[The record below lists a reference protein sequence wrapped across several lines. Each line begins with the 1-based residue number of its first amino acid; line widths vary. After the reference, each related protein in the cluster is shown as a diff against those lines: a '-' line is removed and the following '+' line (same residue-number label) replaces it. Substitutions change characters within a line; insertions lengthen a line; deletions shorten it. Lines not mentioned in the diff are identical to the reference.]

1 MESEAMGW
9 RRESVMVAVALWL
22 TSTALADDV
31 QTAGDYVSILPGRIF
46 PDRSIGTTGHGVSMA
61 VGYGRSLRDRWGFE
75 AHLGGEVLETGD
87 DGGTDFYQQFLTVDL
102 AYSFLQPRSDHWT
115 PFVLVGA
122 GGARD
127 DRFPDSRDGAAFL
140 LEAGA
145 GVVSPRF
152 FSDRVAL
159 RAEARYVHDNREGG
173 HGEPRVSLGI
183 EIPLGRVVRTVE
195 QVPVEKIV
203 ERVVIKEVE
212 RAPADADGDGVDDSR
227 DRCPDTPRGLRVDAN
242 GCAIVNQA
250 IELRGVTFEL
260 DQSRLT
266 PNAQTVLDGV
276 ARAFTGQPSLRV
288 EIAGHTDSSGSA
300 AYNMNLSQRR
310 ADSVRAYLMSRGA
323 SEAQLSARGYGESQL
338 LIDPEKSQDDRER
351 NRRVEFR
358 VVGGQ

>member
-1 MESEAMGW
+1 MGW
-9 RRESVMVAVALWL
+9 RRKSVTVMALWL
-22 TSTALADDV
+22 TNTALASDV
-31 QTAGDYVSILPGRIF
+31 QTAEDYVSILPGRAF
-46 PDRSIGTTGHGVSMA
+46 PDRSIGTTGRGLSMS
-61 VGYGRSLRDRWGFE
+61 VGYGRPLQDRWGIE
-75 AHLGGEVLETGD
+75 AHLGGEVLETGN

-102 AYSFLQPRSDHWT
+102 TFSFLQPRGDRWT

-127 DRFPDSRDGAAFL
+127 DRFPDSRDGAALL

-152 FSDRVAL
+152 FNERVSL

-173 HGEPRVSLGI
+173 HGEPRVLLGI
-183 EIPLGRVVRTVE
+183 EIPLGRTVRIVE
-195 QVPVEKIV
+195 QMPVEKIV

-212 RAPADADGDGVDDSR
+212 RTPADADGDGVDDSR
-227 DRCPDTPRGLRVDAN
+227 DRCPDTPKGLRVDAN

-260 DQSRLT
+260 NQSRLT
-266 PNAQTVLDGV
+266 PNAQTVLDDV

-288 EIAGHTDSSGSA
+288 EIAGHTDSSASA

-310 ADSVRAYLMSRGA
+310 ADSVRAYLLSRGA
-323 SEAQLSARGYGESQL
+323 SEAQLTARGYGESQL
-338 LIDPEKSQDDRER
+338 LINPERSPEDRER

-358 VVGGQ
+358 VVGRE

>member
-1 MESEAMGW
+1 MGW
-9 RRESVMVAVALWL
+9 RRSSVTVVMTLWL
-22 TSTALADDV
+22 TGTALASDV
-31 QTAGDYVSILPGRIF
+31 QTADDYVSILPGRTF
-46 PDRSIGTTGHGVSMA
+46 PDRSLGTTGHGLSMS
-61 VGYGRSLRDRWGFE
+61 VGYGRSLRGPWGIE
-75 AHLGGEVLETGD
+75 ANLGGELLETGEQ
-87 DGGTDFYQQFLTVDL
+87 GGTDFYQQFLTVDL
-102 AYSFLQPRSDHWT
+102 TYSFLQPRGDRWT
-115 PFVLVGA
+115 PFALVGV

-127 DRFPDSRDGAAFL
+127 DRFPDSRDGAALL

-152 FSDRVAL
+152 FGDRVSL
-159 RAEARYVHDNREGG
+159 RAEARYVHDSREGG

-183 EIPLGRVVRTVE
+183 EIPLGRVVRVVE

-212 RAPADADGDGVDDSR
+212 RPASDADGDGVDDSR

-242 GCAIVNQA
+242 GCVIVNQS

-260 DQSRLT
+260 NQARLT
-266 PNAQTVLDGV
+266 PNAQTVLTEV

-300 AYNMNLSQRR
+300 SYNMNLSQRR
-310 ADSVRAYLMSRGA
+310 ADSVRTYLLSHGA

-338 LIDPEKSQDDRER
+338 LISPEKSEDDRER

-358 VVGGQ
+358 VVDQAH